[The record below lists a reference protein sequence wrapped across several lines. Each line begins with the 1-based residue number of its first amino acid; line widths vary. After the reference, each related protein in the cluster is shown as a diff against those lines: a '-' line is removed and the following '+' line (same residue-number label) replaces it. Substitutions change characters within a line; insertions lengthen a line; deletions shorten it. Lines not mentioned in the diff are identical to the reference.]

1 MFVCVSIG
9 LRGMTQNQSESIN
22 GILWG
27 RCPKT
32 KFCGRQKVELAV
44 SQTFCEFNTGA
55 YSKVSLQVD
64 CGLNVRSNIIASFS
78 LQDKVRIEKAAMK
91 ILDRARLT
99 RRKAEKAAMKI
110 LDRARLARRKAEK
123 AAMKILDRAHLT
135 RRKVEKAAMKILDR
149 ALLTRTNAR
158 AKKKSKNDKD
168 NCNSYMAGRFGTSK
182 TPEVLSVQPIQK
194 TRATFSKKKV
204 ATKFIDERYIK
215 IVIYSI
221 NNAVN

>member
-123 AAMKILDRAHLT
+123 AAMKILDRARLTRRKAEKAAMKILDRAHLT
-135 RRKVEKAAMKILDR
+135 RRKAEKAAMKILDR

-194 TRATFSKKKV
+194 NKS
-204 ATKFIDERYIK
+204 YI
-215 IVIYSI
+215 
-221 NNAVN
+221 